1 MVEHCI
7 PGGVVAGLQNGTTT
21 KVVRT
26 LPEEVQER
34 LLEFRQIGE
43 LGWRH
48 KEEETR
54 KKMIRYWT
62 EEVVEDQT
70 SYTEGN
76 EEEVVQQCG
85 AESGS
90 EQTQYVV
97 DRRRGCG
104 QTRSGPAA
112 AGRRG

>member
-1 MVEHCI
+1 MDSDQ
-7 PGGVVAGLQNGTTT
+7 QNG
-21 KVVRT
+21 RISS
-26 LPEEVQER
+26 R
-34 LLEFRQIGE
+34 LHSKNFFEDKDSGE
-43 LGWRH
+43 GEWGNRISESGEH
-48 KEEETR
+48 SAVPGSRFK
-54 KKMIRYWT
+54 
-62 EEVVEDQT
+62 
-70 SYTEGN
+70 GN